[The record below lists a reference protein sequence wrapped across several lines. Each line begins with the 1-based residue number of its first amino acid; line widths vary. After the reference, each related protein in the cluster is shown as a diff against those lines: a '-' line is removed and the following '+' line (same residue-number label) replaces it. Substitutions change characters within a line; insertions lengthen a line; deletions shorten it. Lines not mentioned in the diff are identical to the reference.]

1 MNTKS
6 KTVAVCAV
14 LTALTAVMGA
24 IPFVF
29 LIPLLFACVTQN
41 VKISAFMGL
50 VFGVISFV
58 YSLMGGSVVAA
69 AFVQAP
75 WIAIVPRIAVG
86 FIAHGVFVL
95 CKKLIR
101 EKGKVSRVL
110 PYSVSAAV
118 GSLSNTVLVVAL
130 LMIFMRDTALGDIT
144 VYLYLPTMLI
154 NGAIEFAVCTA
165 LVPTLALSVG
175 KALGKR
181 GLVYTSPKKAEENKV
196 SENADSAVVGNAD
209 NTCGESSGK

>member
-14 LTALTAVMGA
+14 LVALTAALGA

-50 VFGVISFV
+50 VFGVVSFL

-86 FIAHGVFVL
+86 FIAHGTYVL
-95 CKKLIR
+95 CKKLIKD
-101 EKGKVSRVL
+101 KGKVSRVL
-110 PYSVSAAV
+110 PYSISAGV

-130 LMIFMRDTALGDIT
+130 LMIFMRDTTLGDIT

-154 NGAIEFAVCTA
+154 NGAIEFVVCVA

-175 KALGKR
+175 KALGNR
-181 GLVYTSPKKAEENKV
+181 GFISVRKEQKADLPAEDKKE
-196 SENADSAVVGNAD
+196 SAD
-209 NTCGESSGK
+209 NKEANA